1 MLGQTLRICFSKDK
15 TTTGEGAGGACC
27 GSHTVRSQFLFL
39 SFFVSTIF
47 LKEKSTGGGMRRW
60 EKGQRLTLGA
70 SWGSHAEESGSVTL
84 LALLADMDSCLQA
97 RTPHCTSISTEATF
111 LSIVHGVYSAIWRA
125 LVHCTWSAQWSP
137 CPAGWKRPLCTLQ
150 VHLYTCSALY
160 SAQLVGRGNQPRR
173 AGRNCTSCLIIVA
186 AIIIFFLFAVVIF
199 SVLFLSPY
207 IFINNSRFFQY
218 YVFIAF
224 RGFRIFPQTFNPKNY
239 QTV

>member
-15 TTTGEGAGGACC
+15 PTTGEGAGGACC

-60 EKGQRLTLGA
+60 EKGQILTLGA

-111 LSIVHGVYSAIWRA
+111 LCSELCFFSAVVHCVHSAIWRA
-125 LVHCTWSAQWSP
+125 L
-137 CPAGWKRPLCTLQ
+137 
-150 VHLYTCSALY
+150 
-160 SAQLVGRGNQPRR
+160 
-173 AGRNCTSCLIIVA
+173 
-186 AIIIFFLFAVVIF
+186 
-199 SVLFLSPY
+199 
-207 IFINNSRFFQY
+207 
-218 YVFIAF
+218 
-224 RGFRIFPQTFNPKNY
+224 
-239 QTV
+239 